1 MPSWE
6 THLEVAKRVAKKIKL
21 SDEEKEDFL
30 LANLLPDINCRYS
43 IKDISTFVE
52 HKYTHYNNF
61 LDFYIKKK
69 KYMENITVLG
79 YLSHLITDYVWNSN
93 FYGKK
98 VKDFNLTDLNMEEL
112 KNLKYNDFAY
122 FNNLHS
128 ENKINIKD
136 LNAYLKN
143 IKDLD
148 RISLTKDDLVKT
160 LNYINNNEYEIK
172 EITLK
177 FYTPEELEDLCN
189 EAVNKVIDFKEKI
202 IDQNKNT
209 F

>member
-6 THLEVAKRVAKKIKL
+6 THLEVAKRVAKKLKL

-98 VKDFNLTDLNMEEL
+98 VKDFNLTDLN
-112 KNLKYNDFAY
+112 DFAY

-128 ENKINIKD
+128 DNNINIKNLNKFINKINI
-136 LNAYLKN
+136 
-143 IKDLD
+143 LD
-148 RISLTKDDLVKT
+148 RIQLNKDDLEKT
-160 LNYINNNEYEIK
+160 LRYINNNEYEIK
-172 EITLK
+172 DITLK